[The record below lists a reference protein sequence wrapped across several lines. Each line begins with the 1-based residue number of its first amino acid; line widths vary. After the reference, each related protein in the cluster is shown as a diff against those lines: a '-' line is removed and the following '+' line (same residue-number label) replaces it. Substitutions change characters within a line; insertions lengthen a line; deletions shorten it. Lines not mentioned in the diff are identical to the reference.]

1 MTEGLHSSATAAE
14 SLASIARRVRRHVV
28 AMHAA
33 AKASHVG
40 CAFSI
45 TDILTV
51 LYFKSL
57 RVDPRNPRAPDRD
70 RFILSKGHAC
80 SALYATLAERGF
92 LPVQSLSTY
101 ELDGGLLPGHPD
113 RALVPG
119 IEASTGSLGHGLSI
133 GAGIAI
139 AGKRERRPYRA
150 FVLLSD
156 GECDEGSVWEAVLSA
171 SHMRLDNLVAIVDAN
186 GLQGMGPTEEVL
198 RLSPFADKWRAF
210 GWAVREVDGH
220 DIAELERTFASLPF
234 EQGKPG
240 VVIARTVK
248 GKGVSFMENQ
258 VAWHYKS
265 PNPVELKIALEQL
278 ADPA

>member
-1 MTEGLHSSATAAE
+1 MPALLSMQRWPSAAFSPFEASPPTSWMAACYR
-14 SLASIARRVRRHVV
+14 ATRIAR
-28 AMHAA
+28 
-33 AKASHVG
+33 S
-40 CAFSI
+40 C
-45 TDILTV
+45 
-51 LYFKSL
+51 
-57 RVDPRNPRAPDRD
+57 
-70 RFILSKGHAC
+70 
-80 SALYATLAERGF
+80 
-92 LPVQSLSTY
+92 
-101 ELDGGLLPGHPD
+101 
-113 RALVPG
+113 RALKRPPVL
-119 IEASTGSLGHGLSI
+119 LGHGLSI
-133 GAGIAI
+133 GAGIAV
-139 AGKRERRPYRA
+139 AGKRERRPCRA

-220 DIAELERTFASLPF
+220 DIVELERTFASLPF

-248 GKGVSFMENQ
+248 GNGVSFMENQ

-265 PNPVELKIALEQL
+265 PNPVELKTALEQL
-278 ADPA
+278 TDPA